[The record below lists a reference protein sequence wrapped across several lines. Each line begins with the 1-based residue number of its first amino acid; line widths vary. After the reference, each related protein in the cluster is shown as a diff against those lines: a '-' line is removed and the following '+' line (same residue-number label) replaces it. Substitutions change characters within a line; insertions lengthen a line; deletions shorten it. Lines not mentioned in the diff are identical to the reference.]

1 MTWNSLNPQG
11 VSEGRIVAT
20 LVNPSIVLIT
30 IRDTFS
36 SLDLNQLPVLF
47 RDLMEKGFR
56 RYVIDLSRARL
67 LNSHEI
73 GAIVQHSHLLANQG
87 GLILVNPSE
96 RIRYMLELSCAT
108 PLAPYADSV
117 EQAVALLKEMEPV

>member
-1 MTWNSLNPQG
+1 MMWNSLNPQG

-47 RDLMEKGFR
+47 HDLMEKGFR
-56 RYVIDLSRARL
+56 RYVIDLSQARL

-73 GAIVQHSHLLANQG
+73 GAIVQHSRLLANQG

-108 PLAPYADSV
+108 PLAPSAKSV
-117 EQAVALLKEMEPV
+117 EQAVALLKEPS